1 MVGKNVMRKI
11 KYDLETEQINLN
23 LKLVYDDI
31 LDKLLDWP
39 SLDSKYTES
48 EIMKYILENE

>member
-11 KYDLETEQINLN
+11 MYDSETEQINLN
-23 LKLVYDDI
+23 SKLVCDDV

>member
-1 MVGKNVMRKI
+1 MRKI
-11 KYDLETEQINLN
+11 MYDSETEQINLN
-23 LKLVYDDI
+23 SKLVYDDV

-39 SLDSKYTES
+39 SLDSKYTEN

>member
-11 KYDLETEQINLN
+11 MYDSETEQINLN
-23 LKLVYDDI
+23 SKLVYDDV

-39 SLDSKYTES
+39 SLDSKYTEN

>member
-1 MVGKNVMRKI
+1 MRKI
-11 KYDLETEQINLN
+11 MYDSETEQINLN
-23 LKLVYDDI
+23 LKLVCDDV

-39 SLDSKYTES
+39 LLDSKHTES

>member
-11 KYDLETEQINLN
+11 MYDSETEQINLN
-23 LKLVYDDI
+23 LKLVCDDV

-39 SLDSKYTES
+39 LLDSKHTES